1 MKIEN
6 IIDDIKKDMVELRDK
21 LTEQVKVENPNLS
34 FSISLPGIEELATVK
49 ALVLSIEEGAAKY
62 RLSVQ
67 IHTHNGN
74 RVFENEA
81 QEIIGNKALPYCSR
95 HPFQDKFVD
104 LLRDI
109 IKKKKNKIKSRS
121 KSNKLYNDI
130 RHYANSAWQVSK
142 KR

>member
-6 IIDDIKKDMVELRDK
+6 IIEDIKNDMAELRDK
-21 LTEQVKVENPNLS
+21 LMEQVKAENPDLN
-34 FSISLPGIEELATVK
+34 FSVSLPGIEELATVK
-49 ALVLSIEEGAAKY
+49 ALVLSIEEGGAKY
-62 RLSVQ
+62 CLSVQ

-74 RVFENEA
+74 RVFENDA
-81 QEIIGNKALPYCSR
+81 QKIIGDDIMPYCSR

-121 KSNKLYNDI
+121 KSNKMYNDI
-130 RHYANSAWQVSK
+130 RHYANSA
-142 KR
+142 

>member
-6 IIDDIKKDMVELRDK
+6 IIEDIKSDMVELMDK
-21 LTEQVKVENPNLS
+21 LTEQVKVENPDLN

-49 ALVLSIEEGAAKY
+49 ALALSIEDGAAKY
-62 RLSVQ
+62 CLSVQ

-81 QEIIGNKALPYCSR
+81 QKIIGDEALPYCSR

-109 IKKKKNKIKSRS
+109 IKKKKNKIKARS
-121 KSNKLYNDI
+121 KSNKLFNDLG
-130 RHYANSAWQVSK
+130 HYAN
-142 KR
+142 

>member
-6 IIDDIKKDMVELRDK
+6 IIDDIKNDMAELRDK
-21 LTEQVKVENPNLS
+21 LAEQVKMENPDLN
-34 FSISLPGIEELATVK
+34 FSVSLPGIEELATVK
-49 ALVLSIEEGAAKY
+49 ALVLSIEDGAAKY
-62 RLSVQ
+62 CLSVQ

-81 QEIIGNKALPYCSR
+81 KKIIGNEALPYCSR

-121 KSNKLYNDI
+121 KPNKLYNDI
-130 RHYANSAWQVSK
+130 RHYAHSA
-142 KR
+142 